1 VNLNLKEIY
10 LNEKIDFS
18 LPLERVQQGT
28 IHFSVQSINFNKKRP
43 ENSKEI
49 TKQFSDKIKN
59 NNHEEESSS
68 LSKRYEIKTRI
79 GKGGMGTVYKAMDVQ
94 KNVVVALKKVNCD
107 DTASLNQSMKE
118 VTPMLKLSHENLVSY
133 KDFYFSPSG
142 EEFSLCI
149 IMEFYENGDLDHY
162 LRHNEVSKEL
172 KLSFM
177 KQLASGL
184 NYLHENNLIH
194 RDLKPENVFLCG
206 NSFLL

>member
-1 VNLNLKEIY
+1 VNLNLKNIY

-18 LPLERVQQGT
+18 LPLERVQQGN
-28 IHFSVQSINFNKKRP
+28 IQFSVQSINFNKKRP
-43 ENSKEI
+43 ENSKE
-49 TKQFSDKIKN
+49 TKQVSDKIKN
-59 NNHEEESSS
+59 NPKDDESN

-94 KNVVVALKKVNCD
+94 KNTIVALKKVNCD
-107 DTASLNQSMKE
+107 DTATLNQSMKE

-149 IMEFYENGDLDHY
+149 IMDFYENGDLDNY
-162 LRHNEVSKEL
+162 LRNNEVSKEL

-177 KQLASGL
+177 MQLASGL

-194 RDLKPENVFLCG
+194 RDLKPENVFLCSK
-206 NSFLL
+206 SFSL